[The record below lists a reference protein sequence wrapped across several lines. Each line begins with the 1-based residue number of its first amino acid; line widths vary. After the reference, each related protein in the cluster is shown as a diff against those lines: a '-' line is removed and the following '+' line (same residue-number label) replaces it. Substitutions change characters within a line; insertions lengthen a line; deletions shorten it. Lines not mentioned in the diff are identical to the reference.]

1 MFYFMKPTI
10 FILKF
15 LLINGAILFSIN
27 NSHGRGEFK
36 KSSWEY
42 QCLPC
47 GQDCDN
53 ETYDKP
59 GKCAHC
65 QMQLVKKSTVTFKN
79 IGPTE
84 ICDYISKHPNTVLLD
99 VRTKEEFDGKADPN
113 FGTLKNSINIP
124 VQELE
129 SRLSDISKLRKKEII
144 VFCSHSHRSP
154 QASYILTQHGFHKVI
169 NMSGGMS
176 VMTDKSC
183 VK

>member
-1 MFYFMKPTI
+1 MFYSMKPMI
-10 FILKF
+10 SILKF
-15 LLINGAILFSIN
+15 PLISCAILFLVN
-27 NSHGRGEFK
+27 NSYAGTQGK
-36 KSSWEY
+36 KSSGQY

-53 ETYDKP
+53 ETYDIP

-65 QMQLVKKSTVTFKN
+65 QMQLIKKSTVTFKN
-79 IGPTE
+79 INPTE

-99 VRTKEEFDGKADPN
+99 VRTKEEFEGKADPD

-129 SRLSDISKLRKKEII
+129 SRLADINYLKKKEII
-144 VFCSHSHRSP
+144 VYCSHSHRSP
-154 QASYILTQHGFHKVI
+154 QASYILTQHGFHKI
-169 NMSGGMS
+169 KNMSGGMS